1 MPLCLLSYCRRSE
14 RDSNLKHETDRP
26 RVRSW
31 CKKMRAA
38 KGRMEIVQGD
48 VIGDIR
54 YRQLQRHSRTV
65 LLIEE
70 VIHTH
75 SQIKRMMRRNPGR
88 VVIVI
93 FRSRRWDFYPRGAHV
108 GLVALL

>member
-14 RDSNLKHETDRP
+14 RDSNLKHETDRS
-26 RVRSW
+26 RVRPW

-38 KGRMEIVQGD
+38 KSRMEIVQGD

-54 YRQLQRHSRTV
+54 YCQLQRHPRAI

-75 SQIKRMMRRNPGR
+75 PQIERMMRCDAWRI
-88 VVIVI
+88 VIVI
-93 FRSRRWDFYPRGAHV
+93 FRSRCRDFYARGS
-108 GLVALL
+108 